1 MAIGFHYPY
10 NQSAPVRRQTA
21 FRSAPQTTPK
31 FTSAPSLGNV
41 YEGLDLIL
49 EENHQLKD
57 ALGKQMDL
65 QQVSTQ
71 AIYSKLTEFL
81 DDIHFPEQ
89 IRLFTRLH
97 ILLANNRVTSSRISN
112 KEKKRYANKV
122 ILLYIAGIHY
132 ATGEPVFPENNHRY
146 PKDIPLPP
154 VEKLQALEKQ
164 LTNPDFVPGH
174 DTLYWMTAGYLSS
187 VKLAIAVI
195 QIEHLYIKFKKAIQA
210 EVE

>member
-21 FRSAPQTTPK
+21 FRSTPQAIPK

-49 EENHQLKD
+49 EENHRLKD

-81 DDIHFPEQ
+81 DDIQVPEQ
-89 IRLFTRLH
+89 IRLFARLN
-97 ILLANNRVTSSRISN
+97 ILLANNQVTFFRISN
-112 KEKKRYANKV
+112 KEKKRSADKV
-122 ILLYIAGIHY
+122 ILLYIVGVHY
-132 ATGEPVFPENNHRY
+132 ATGEPVFPGNNHRY

-154 VEKLQALEKQ
+154 VEKLQALEKP
-164 LTNPDFVPGH
+164 LTNPKLVQDHG
-174 DTLYWMTAGYLSS
+174 TLYWMTASYLSS
-187 VKLAIAVI
+187 VKLAIAVT
-195 QIEHLYIKFKKAIQA
+195 QIEHIYIKFKKAIQGRD
-210 EVE
+210 